1 MAAVTLEHIFDEL
14 KELKKEV
21 RQLKECFHEDIL
33 ELNAQTQK
41 DIDESRKQIKDGKS
55 IPFEQL

>member
-1 MAAVTLEHIFDEL
+1 MATVTLEHIFDEL

-21 RQLKECFHEDIL
+21 QQLKECFHEDIL
-33 ELNAQTQK
+33 ELSAQTQK
-41 DIDESRKQIKDGKS
+41 DIEESRKQIKEGKS